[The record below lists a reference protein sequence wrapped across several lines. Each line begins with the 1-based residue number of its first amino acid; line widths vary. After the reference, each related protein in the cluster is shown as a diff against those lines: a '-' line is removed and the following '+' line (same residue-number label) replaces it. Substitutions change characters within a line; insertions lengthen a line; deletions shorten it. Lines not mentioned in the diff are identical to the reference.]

1 MMELIEKA
9 EKEGIEL
16 PPAATDNV
24 SQEQIQSMLAETMKQ
39 IETRKKKVQ
48 EAVRNKLFCNFNFI
62 PTLTF
67 RKHNIK
73 HSMSL
78 YISNTLLF
86 HIFLISY
93 H

>member
-1 MMELIEKA
+1 MMELLEKA

-48 EAVRNKLFCNFNFI
+48 EAVRNKL
-62 PTLTF
+62 
-67 RKHNIK
+67 
-73 HSMSL
+73 
-78 YISNTLLF
+78 
-86 HIFLISY
+86 
-93 H
+93 